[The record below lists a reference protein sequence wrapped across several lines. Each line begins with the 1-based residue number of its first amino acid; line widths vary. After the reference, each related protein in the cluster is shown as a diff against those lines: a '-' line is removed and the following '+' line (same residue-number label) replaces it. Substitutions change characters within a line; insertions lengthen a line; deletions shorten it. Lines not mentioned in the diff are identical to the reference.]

1 VLNAGSN
8 TLNVTFSPTDTT
20 DYKTA
25 TASVGL
31 SVTQSTG
38 PASVSWPTPAA
49 ITYGTALSGTQL
61 DATANVP
68 GTFAYTPAAGTV
80 LSAGSNTLN
89 VTFTPTDTTDYRVV
103 TASVGLTVGQATPA
117 IAWATPP
124 AITQGTALS
133 ATQLDATANVS
144 GSFVYTPAAG
154 AVLNAGSNTL
164 NVTFTPTDTTDYK
177 TATASVSLAVTTP
190 AASGVAIVSPVAGA
204 TVSGSITVTG
214 QVTVPLDAAGSYLM
228 VDGVEVGTQR
238 VYGIPFLYPLNTT
251 TLSNGQHVLQLWAHD
266 IGNNTDLS
274 APVTVT
280 VANGSASSVTI
291 TWPTPA
297 AITYGTALSATQLD
311 ATANVPGTF
320 AYSPSAGTVLGAGSN
335 TLNVTFTPT
344 DTADYKVTTASV
356 GLTVTQAT
364 TAAAVTWLAPAAIAY
379 GTPLSGTQLDATANV
394 AGTFAYSPSAGTVLS
409 AGSNTLNV
417 TFNPTDTTDY
427 KVVTASVGLTVV
439 QATPVITWATP
450 TAIAHGAALS
460 AAQLDATANVPG
472 TFAYSPTAGTVLSA
486 GSNTLNVTFTPTDTT
501 DYKTATASVSLTVTT
516 PAASGV
522 AILSPVAGATVS
534 GSITVTGQ
542 VTVNLD
548 AAGSYL
554 MVDGVAVGTLRV
566 TSGPYLYPLNTTT
579 LSNGQHVLQLWA
591 HDIGNN
597 TDLSAPVT
605 ITVAN

>member
-1 VLNAGSN
+1 
-8 TLNVTFSPTDTT
+8 
-20 DYKTA
+20 
-25 TASVGL
+25 
-31 SVTQSTG
+31 
-38 PASVSWPTPAA
+38 
-49 ITYGTALSGTQL
+49 
-61 DATANVP
+61 
-68 GTFAYTPAAGTV
+68 
-80 LSAGSNTLN
+80 
-89 VTFTPTDTTDYRVV
+89 
-103 TASVGLTVGQATPA
+103 
-117 IAWATPP
+117 
-124 AITQGTALS
+124 
-133 ATQLDATANVS
+133 
-144 GSFVYTPAAG
+144 
-154 AVLNAGSNTL
+154 
-164 NVTFTPTDTTDYK
+164 
-177 TATASVSLAVTTP
+177 
-190 AASGVAIVSPVAGA
+190 
-204 TVSGSITVTG
+204 VSGSITVTG

-280 VANGSASSVTI
+280 VANGSASNVTITWPTPSAITYGTALSATQLDATATVPGTFAYAPAAGTVLSAGSNALNVTFTPTDTTDYKAATASVTLSVAQATPAI

-417 TFNPTDTTDY
+417 TFTPTDTTDY
-427 KVVTASVGLTVV
+427 KVVTASVGLTVA
-439 QATPVITWATP
+439 QATPVITWPTP
-450 TAIAHGAALS
+450 AAIAHGAALS

-501 DYKTATASVSLTVTT
+501 DYKSQTASVALTVTA

-554 MVDGVAVGTLRV
+554 MVDGVAVGTQRV